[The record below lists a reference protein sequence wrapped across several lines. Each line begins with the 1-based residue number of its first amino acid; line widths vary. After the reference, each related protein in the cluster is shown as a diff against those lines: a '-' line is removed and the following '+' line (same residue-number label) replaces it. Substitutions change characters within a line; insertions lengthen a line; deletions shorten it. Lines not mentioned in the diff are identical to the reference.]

1 MIHPKI
7 AAFTALCLVVLAA
20 LIGIILLQPGP
31 APEPDETGTF
41 TTAAEVR
48 DYLERMQAQYG
59 QSNMYR
65 ETDGFWMPSSVG
77 SQESG
82 ASKQSSDLSVPPI
95 SITDGTSYSTTNI
108 QVAGVDEADFVKND
122 GRYIYIISGN
132 ELVII
137 DAYPADRAKILS
149 ETPVTG
155 SPQEMFLDRDRLV
168 IFTTSWDSGPVYDSV
183 EKAGMMP
190 PRYGGRGMTHAL
202 VYSLA
207 DRSDPELE
215 RDIALTGNYYDARMI
230 GEYVYA
236 ITSES
241 VYIQDPMPMPE
252 VKAEGSV
259 ISPQIRYFGIPSSSY
274 QYYTVSAFRTTGNAA
289 PVVETYLLGYGTT
302 LYVSTGNMYIAY
314 GSTIPVATAVAVDGP
329 VIRTEESM
337 APRETTTIH
346 RIAIGGGKIQYGAKG
361 TVPGHLLNQFSM
373 DEHSGNLRVAT
384 TVSGWSSRSGSME
397 YNNVYVLSGKM
408 ETVGKLENLAPDE
421 RIYSTRFLGD
431 RLYMVTFKRIDPLFV
446 IDLSD
451 PARPA
456 VLGKLKIPGYSDYLH
471 PYDKT
476 HLIGI
481 GKETEANE
489 WGGVSVSGLKLALFD
504 VSDVE
509 NPKQVD
515 ALVIGEAGT
524 DSEALRDHKAFLF
537 DREKNLL
544 VIPVSEN
551 TVKTV
556 SGIARAPYYPSYWQG
571 AYVFGVSPD
580 TGFTLRGKIRH
591 LPGDGTDGSYWWTGS
606 VMRSLYIE
614 DTLYTVSRD
623 LVVASSLSDMKEP
636 VAEIELT
643 SGPQILRS
651 GMVEGMVE

>member
-1 MIHPKI
+1 MIHPRI
-7 AAFTALCLVVLAA
+7 AAFTGLCLLVLAV
-20 LIGIILLQPGP
+20 LLGTILLQPS
-31 APEPDETGTF
+31 AEVPDDGVTGTF

-48 DYLERMQAQYG
+48 GYLERMQAQYG
-59 QSNMYR
+59 QGSMYR
-65 ETDGFWMPSSVG
+65 ETNGTGIPSSG
-77 SQESG
+77 ISQESG
-82 ASKQSSDLSVPPI
+82 ASKQSADV
-95 SITDGTSYSTTNI
+95 SIPSLTGTGYSTTNI

-122 GRYIYIISGN
+122 GRYLYVISGN
-132 ELVII
+132 NLVII
-137 DAYPADRAKILS
+137 DAYPAEKAKILS
-149 ETPVTG
+149 ETAITG

-168 IFTTSWDSGPVYDSV
+168 ILSTSWDGGPVYDSA

-190 PRYGGRGMTHAL
+190 PRYGGRTQTHAL

-207 DRSDPELE
+207 DKSDPELE
-215 RDIALTGNYYDARMI
+215 QDIVLTGSYYDARMI

-252 VKAEGSV
+252 VRAEGAV
-259 ISPQIRYFGIPSSSY
+259 ISPEIRYFDIPSSSY
-274 QYYTVSAFRTTGNAA
+274 QYYTISAFRTTGSAA
-289 PVVETYLLGYGTT
+289 PAAETYLLGYGTT
-302 LYVSTGNMYIAY
+302 LYVSGGNMYIAY
-314 GSTIPVATAVAVDGP
+314 QSTLPVAYAVAVDGP
-329 VIRTEESM
+329 VIRNEETLT
-337 APRETTTIH
+337 PRETTTIH
-346 RIAIGGGKIQYGAKG
+346 RIAIGDGQIQYRGKG
-361 TVPGHLLNQFSM
+361 SVPGHLLNQFSM
-373 DEHSGNLRVAT
+373 DEHGGNLRVAT
-384 TVSGWSSRSGSME
+384 TVSGWSSRAGSME

-408 ETVGKLENLAPDE
+408 ETVGKLEYLAPDE
-421 RIYSTRFLGD
+421 RIYATRFIGD

-451 PARPA
+451 PAKPS

-471 PYDKT
+471 PYDQN

-481 GKETEANE
+481 GKETEANQ

-509 NPKQVD
+509 HPTQVE

-537 DREKNLL
+537 DKEKNLL

-551 TVKTV
+551 TVKAV
-556 SGIARAPYYPSYWQG
+556 DGIARMPYYPSYWQG
-571 AYVFGVSPD
+571 AYVFGVNPD
-580 TGFTLRGKIRH
+580 EGFTLTGKVRH
-591 LPGDGTDGSYWWTGS
+591 LPGDGAEGSYWWTGA
-606 VMRSLYIE
+606 VMRSLYID

-623 LVVASSLSDMKEP
+623 LVVASDLADLSKP
-636 VAEIELT
+636 VAEIELP

-651 GMVEGMVE
+651 GMME